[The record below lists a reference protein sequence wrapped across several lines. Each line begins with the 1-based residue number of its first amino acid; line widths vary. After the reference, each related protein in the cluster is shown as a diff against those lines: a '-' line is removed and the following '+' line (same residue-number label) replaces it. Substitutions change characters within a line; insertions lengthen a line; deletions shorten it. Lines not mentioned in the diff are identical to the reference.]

1 MDPVERARQ
10 AFRNDDVAAVRR
22 LLDEHP
28 ELRAR
33 INDPTNEFGQPAI
46 TAARSRA
53 MLDLL
58 LEAGADIDAKS
69 NWWAGGFGLLHTASP
84 DLAAYAIER
93 GAKVDVHAAARL
105 GLVDM
110 LRELIAANPALV
122 HAPGGD
128 GQTPLHFASSI
139 EIADLLLAAGAAIDA
154 RDVDHESTP
163 GQYMVRERQPIARHL
178 VARGCTTDLLMLTA
192 LGDVERVCRL
202 LDADPDCVRLRVS
215 DECFPMVGG
224 KTGGTIYQ
232 WTLGWYVSAHQV
244 ARAFGRD
251 DLFELLMAR
260 SPEDVQYVAALWL
273 GDRERIETLRRK
285 CPDVASRLTA
295 SDRRQ
300 LAHAA
305 RNNDTAAA
313 LRMLEAGLPV
323 DARSQHG
330 ATPLHWAAWHGNVA
344 LVRAILGHAPPLE
357 EAETQ
362 FGGTPLHWAIHGSQN
377 GWHRREGDYG
387 ATVEALL
394 DAGALP
400 PSEPAGAAAVR
411 DALRRRGSP

>member
-1 MDPVERARQ
+1 MDPVEQARQ
-10 AFRNDDVAAVRR
+10 AFRKDDVPAVRR
-22 LLDEHP
+22 LLEQHP
-28 ELRAR
+28 ELKAR
-33 INDPTNEFGQPAI
+33 INDPTNEFGQSPI

-69 NWWAGGFGLLHTASP
+69 DWWAGGFGILHTASP

-105 GLVDM
+105 GLVDD
-110 LRELIAANPALV
+110 LRERIAADPALV

-128 GQTPLHFASSI
+128 GQTPLHFASTI
-139 EIADLLLAAGAAIDA
+139 EIVDLLLAAGADIDA

-163 GQYMVRERQPIARHL
+163 AQYMVRDRQPIANHL
-178 VARGCTTDLLMLTA
+178 VARGCATDLLLLTA
-192 LGDVERVCRL
+192 LGDAERVRRL
-202 LDADPDCVRLRVS
+202 LNAEPECVRLRVS
-215 DECFPMVGG
+215 DEFFPMVGG

-232 WTLGWYVSAHQV
+232 WALGWYVSAHQV
-244 ARAFGRD
+244 ARAFGHE
-251 DLFELLMAR
+251 DLFELLTGR
-260 SPEDVQYVAALWL
+260 SPVDVQYVAALWL
-273 GDRERIETLRRK
+273 GDRERIETLRRAT
-285 CPDVASRLTA
+285 PDIASRLTQ

-323 DARSQHG
+323 DGRSQHG

-344 LVRAILGHAPPLE
+344 LVRAILRHAPPIE
-357 EAETQ
+357 NAETE
-362 FGGTPLHWAIHGSQN
+362 FGGTPLRWAIHGSEN
-377 GWHRREGDYG
+377 GWYRGEGDYA
-387 ATVEALL
+387 ATVESLI
-394 DAGALP
+394 DAGARL
-400 PSEPAGAAAVR
+400 PSELAGSAAVR
-411 DALRRRGSP
+411 DALRRHGIS